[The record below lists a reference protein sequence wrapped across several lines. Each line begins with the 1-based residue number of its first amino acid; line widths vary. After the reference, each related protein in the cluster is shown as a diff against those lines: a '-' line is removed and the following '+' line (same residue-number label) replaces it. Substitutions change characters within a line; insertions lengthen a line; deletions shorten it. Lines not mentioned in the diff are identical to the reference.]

1 MATTIRL
8 PSNSQHLAIVGRNG
22 TGKTHA
28 ALWHL
33 SQRDL
38 AHETW
43 VILDYKRERDTINA
57 ISGAQYL
64 DFKDDLP
71 EKPGVYILQPNI
83 SQVGEMDEFLYRI
96 HAHENIGVFVDEG
109 YMLQD
114 NTEAFN
120 ALLTQGRSKH
130 IPLIVLSQRP
140 SWISRFVFSESTF
153 YQVFAL
159 NDRRD
164 RKTVTEFI
172 DFKNQ
177 QRDFRHVNTLPEF
190 HSYYYDVGKDQ
201 LTPLAP
207 VPPLDDILKSIDVK
221 LRTPEEREKEKKNVR
236 RWI

>member
-1 MATTIRL
+1 MRL
-8 PSNSQHLAIVGRNG
+8 PNNSQHIAIVGRNG

-33 SQRDL
+33 SQKNLKRDK
-38 AHETW
+38 W
-43 VILDYKRERDTINA
+43 IILDYKRERDTINA
-57 ISGAQYL
+57 IEGAQYI
-64 DFKDDLP
+64 DFKDELP
-71 EKPGVYILQPNI
+71 KAPGVYILQPHP
-83 SQVGEMDEFLYRI
+83 SQTEEMSEFLYRI
-96 HAHENIGVFVDEG
+96 HAHEDIGVFVDEG
-109 YMLQD
+109 YMLQE

-140 SWISRFVFSESTF
+140 SWISRFVFSEATF

-172 DFKNQ
+172 DFKDQ

-190 HSYYYDVGKDQ
+190 HSFYYDVGRDE
-201 LTPLAP
+201 LIPLAP
-207 VPPLDDILKSIDVK
+207 VPELAEILHDIDKQLRTEVERKQQKK
-221 LRTPEEREKEKKNVR
+221 LRK
-236 RWI
+236 WL